1 VIAMATFDEVIFDG
15 PDGTTQRMTHAE
27 FFKLTL
33 AARVEI
39 LVKLK
44 PRFFKGGDRVSSSEA
59 MK

>member
-1 VIAMATFDEVIFDG
+1 MIAMATFDEVVFER
-15 PDGTTQRMTHAE
+15 PDGTTQRFTYAE

-33 AARVEI
+33 QERVEI